1 MKGNERLIQ
10 ELNNRLREELT
21 AINQYFVHA
30 EECEDWGYVRLAKT
44 IKARAIQEMKHA
56 EALIERILF
65 LEGKPI
71 VSELDPVHIG
81 ADVKTIHE
89 NDLQAEYAADKAYN
103 ETIKLAQEVG
113 DNATEV
119 LLEGIL
125 KDEEAHIDWLE
136 AQLDQIKQMGLE
148 NYLSE
153 QVKEEE

>member
-1 MKGNERLIQ
+1 MKGNERLIR

-30 EECEDWGYVRLAKT
+30 EECENWGYKRLAEA
-44 IKARAIQEMKHA
+44 IKARAITEMRHA
-56 EALIERILF
+56 EALIERVLF

-81 ADVKTIHE
+81 EDVRAIHE
-89 NDLQAEYAADKAYN
+89 NDLQSEYAADRAYN

-113 DNATEV
+113 DNATKV
-119 LLEGIL
+119 LLESIL
-125 KDEEAHIDWLE
+125 KDEEEHIDWLE

-148 NYLSE
+148 NYLTE
-153 QVKEEE
+153 QIEEG